1 MTKPPLLV
9 LDTHDDRREIW
20 HLLHRLP
27 PPARVRF
34 LAWCCSV
41 VPGVRG
47 NRPLPQPMPEM
58 VRDAMRCDRGD
69 QRLTNSVYWD
79 ICVLSAQWGLDLR
92 SAAGQLERL
101 VRRPGYRLPPPPS
114 SSACAP
120 PAGPARTVCS
130 SG

>member
-1 MTKPPLLV
+1 MTKPSLLV
-9 LDTHDDRREIW
+9 LDTLDDRREI
-20 HLLHRLP
+20 HSLLHRLP

-34 LAWCCSV
+34 LAWACAV

-58 VRDAMRCDRGD
+58 VRDAVRCGRGD
-69 QRLTNSVYWD
+69 DRLTNSVYFD
-79 ICVLSAQWGLDLR
+79 VLVLAAQWELDLR
-92 SAAGQLERL
+92 FAAEQLERL
-101 VRRPGYRLPPPPS
+101 VRRPGYRLPPPS

-120 PAGPARTVCS
+120 PAAPVRTVCS